1 MLYQVLPLAGDRSQ
15 VVVSWRG
22 AECVEWYDLWYSDTD
37 SGGRVDTGMM
47 YTGALTQGAAA
58 AT

>member
-1 MLYQVLPLAGDRSQ
+1 MLPLAGDRSQ
-15 VVVSWRG
+15 VVVSWLG
-22 AECVEWYDLWYSDTD
+22 AECAEWYDLWYSDTD

>member
-1 MLYQVLPLAGDRSQ
+1 MSQVLPLAGDRSQ

-22 AECVEWYDLWYSDTD
+22 AECAEWYDLWYSDTD